1 MSTARVKI
9 EPGALSLLLV
19 EDSAGDALLAREML
33 AEAWGDGLAVTHLQ
47 RADDARRHLLEH
59 EVGCVLLDLALP
71 DAGGLQALDQ
81 VRSSAPGVPIVVL
94 SALDDEELALR
105 AVQEGAQDYLIK
117 GRVTPEGMSRS
128 IRYAVERTRAEATM
142 AHRALHDPLTGL
154 PNRLLFV
161 DRLALALARSG
172 RSSGSVAVLFLD
184 LDNFK
189 AINDSHGHEA
199 GDQLLVHVARRVEG
213 ALRPADSVARFGGDE
228 FMILCD
234 AVEDERDAAVIGER
248 VLAALERPFPLG
260 EGEVALGGSLGL
272 ALGGQE
278 STPEGMVRNA
288 DIAMYRAKER
298 GGARYEIFDPAI
310 GERVV
315 NRLNQESE
323 LRQAIERDE
332 LRLVYQPIV
341 AVSDGRLVGAEAL
354 VRWEHPE
361 RGLLAPAQF
370 LPLAE
375 ETGMIVPLGRWV
387 LQEACAQA
395 TRWQE
400 NSRLLRIAVNVSAHQ
415 LANNELGPLVIEVL
429 ARTGLD
435 PSRLGLEITE
445 SVLLEESRISVDLLG
460 ELRALGVQVS
470 LDDFGTGYSSLSYLR
485 RLPLDT
491 VKLDRAFISG
501 LAETGVDRRI
511 VAAVVQMA
519 RALSMTVIA
528 EGVETAA
535 QWACLRELGCH
546 LAQGYYFARPMPAG
560 QMTSLVAEASAR
572 GGLLRVPQ
580 PSAAAEKP
588 TLIV

>member
-47 RADDARRHLLEH
+47 RAEDARRHLLEH

-117 GRVTPEGMSRS
+117 GQVTPEGMSRS

-184 LDNFK
+184 LDHFK

-213 ALRPADSVARFGGDE
+213 ALRPADSVSRFGGDE
-228 FMILCD
+228 FTILCD

-248 VLAALERPFPLG
+248 VLAALARPFPLG
-260 EGEVALGGSLGL
+260 EEEVALGGSLGL
-272 ALGGQE
+272 ALGDQE
-278 STPEGMVRNA
+278 STPEGLVRNA

-298 GGARYEIFDPAI
+298 GGSCYELFDELMRTRAAARLDA
-310 GERVV
+310 ER
-315 NRLNQESE
+315 S
-323 LRQAIERDE
+323 LRRALERGE
-332 LRLVYQPIV
+332 LRLHWQPSINLRTG
-341 AVSDGRLVGAEAL
+341 AVVGMECL
-354 VRWEHPE
+354 LRWQHPE
-361 RGLLAPAQF
+361 RGLLGPEEF
-370 LPLAE
+370 LALAE
-375 ETGMIVPLGRWV
+375 ETWEIVPIGHWV
-387 LQEACAQA
+387 LQEACRQA
-395 TRWQE
+395 RRWIDLAHAPRMTVAVNLSARQLARPE
-400 NSRLLRIAVNVSAHQ
+400 LPARIAAALRAS
-415 LANNELGPLVIEVL
+415 
-429 ARTGLD
+429 GLD
-435 PSRLGLEITE
+435 PSALRLDVSE
-445 SVLLEESRISVDLLG
+445 
-460 ELRALGVQVS
+460 RALMEDLDAGLVALNGLKRSGILVS
-470 LDDFGTGYSSLSYLR
+470 VDDFGTGHAALGDLK
-485 RLPLDT
+485 RLPVDAL
-491 VKLDRAFISG
+491 KLDPSYVAGLGSDPRDGAIAGAVIG
-501 LAETGVDRRI
+501 LAH
-511 VAAVVQMA
+511 
-519 RALSMTVIA
+519 ALGLQAMA
-528 EGVETAA
+528 EGVETQEQLDALEA
-535 QWACLRELGCH
+535 LGCD
-546 LAQGYYFARPMPAG
+546 LVQGYFFSRPLSANAMGERLTVVSRDLPA
-560 QMTSLVAEASAR
+560 
-572 GGLLRVPQ
+572 
-580 PSAAAEKP
+580 
-588 TLIV
+588 